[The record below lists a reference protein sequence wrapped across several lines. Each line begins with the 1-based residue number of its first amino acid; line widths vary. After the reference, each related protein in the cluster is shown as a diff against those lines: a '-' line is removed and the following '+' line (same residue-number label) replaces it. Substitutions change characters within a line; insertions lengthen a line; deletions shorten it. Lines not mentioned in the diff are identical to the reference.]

1 LVLIVFPN
9 CKINLGLNVLRKR
22 EDGFHDLET
31 FFLPVNLCDALEILP
46 SKHKTNLTTTG
57 FPAGNIE
64 DNLAIKAYH
73 LIKKDYPSLPEVQ
86 IHLHK
91 AIPLGA
97 GLGGGSSDAA
107 FTLKLINTKFH
118 LNIPEKI
125 LFDYASQL
133 GSDCAFFLLNK
144 PVLAKGRGEILD
156 QKTLSLKEYKIVL
169 VNPGIHISTAE
180 AFKNLRPSI
189 PVKKI
194 EEIIF
199 QPVETWKHE
208 LSNDFEKY
216 VFEAYPA
223 IAEIK
228 DDLYK
233 SGAVYA
239 AMSGSGS
246 TVFGLFEKNIFM
258 DYIPKMGYFYKVVN
272 LI

>member
-9 CKINLGLNVLRKR
+9 CKINLGLNILRKR

-31 FFLPVNLCDALEILP
+31 FFLPVNLCDALEIVP
-46 SKHKTNLTTTG
+46 SKNKTNLTTTG
-57 FPAGNIE
+57 FAAGNSE
-64 DNLAIKAYH
+64 DNLSVKAYH

-97 GLGGGSSDAA
+97 GLGGGSADAA
-107 FTLKLINTKFH
+107 FTLKLINDKFH
-118 LNIPEKI
+118 LNIPEKK

-144 PVLAKGRGEILD
+144 PAFAKGRGEILN

-180 AFKNLRPSI
+180 AFKNVRPSI

-194 EEIIF
+194 EKIIF

-216 VFEAYPA
+216 VFEAYPD
-223 IAEIK
+223 IAQIK
-228 DDLYK
+228 EDLYK

-246 TVFGLFEKNIFM
+246 TVFGLFENDIII
-258 DYIPKMGYFYKVVN
+258 DYIPQTGYFYKIVN
-272 LI
+272 MI